1 MVRTAYEHL
10 KKWKE
15 RKTRR
20 PMILRGPRQVGKT
33 WLLREFGEK
42 EYECSVYI
50 NFEENT
56 QIASLFSGPP
66 SVDRIITGLG
76 LCAGHSIDPASTLLI
91 FDEIQAVPQALSCLK
106 TFSKDAP
113 EFHILCASSGL
124 DAALRAGAAF
134 PAEWVEVFDLH
145 PMSFFEF
152 LLAAGKE
159 SYVTMLR
166 ERRYDLTP
174 SYRQDYIRFLKYY
187 CFVGGMPEAVAAFSE
202 RRDFSAA
209 REAQRRILTVYEQG
223 FSKSA
228 PAEALPRIR
237 MLWNSIPRQLD
248 RDNRKFIFGA
258 MKEGARARD
267 FETALAWLTDNGL
280 VRDIHRASL
289 PESPLEASEDVRAFK
304 LFLPDVGLLGC
315 LLGLRQD
322 TLLDGNAVFW
332 AYHGAL
338 TEQYVLQQ
346 LDSLNQMVVC
356 YWVAER
362 GTAEVEFLVDNCMD
376 AIPVE
381 IAVEQNLQSKKL
393 KVFREK
399 FHPKQSIRTSL
410 SDYRREPG
418 LLNLPLWALETL

>member
-1 MVRTAYEHL
+1 
-10 KKWKE
+10 
-15 RKTRR
+15 
-20 PMILRGPRQVGKT
+20 
-33 WLLREFGEK
+33 
-42 EYECSVYI
+42 
-50 NFEENT
+50 
-56 QIASLFSGPP
+56 
-66 SVDRIITGLG
+66 
-76 LCAGHSIDPASTLLI
+76 
-91 FDEIQAVPQALSCLK
+91 
-106 TFSKDAP
+106 
-113 EFHILCASSGL
+113 
-124 DAALRAGAAF
+124 
-134 PAEWVEVFDLH
+134 
-145 PMSFFEF
+145 
-152 LLAAGKE
+152 
-159 SYVTMLR
+159 
-166 ERRYDLTP
+166 
-174 SYRQDYIRFLKYY
+174 
-187 CFVGGMPEAVAAFSE
+187 
-202 RRDFSAA
+202 
-209 REAQRRILTVYEQG
+209 
-223 FSKSA
+223 
-228 PAEALPRIR
+228 

-322 TLLDGNAVFW
+322 TLLDDNAVFW